1 MVVTVFRSRLKPEAK
16 EEYARWAGRMEEL
29 VRQVPG
35 YVSHKG
41 FVAEDGERVTIV
53 EFASEEGQRAWA
65 THPEH
70 VEVQKKGRQDFYA
83 EFRVQVCTVQREMVH
98 PATGARD
105 MDVLQRL
112 NESYIRSVRTSDA
125 RWFEEHLAEDFVN
138 SNPDGSLVDRAG
150 FLAQVTRPMTL
161 SDFGVEDVA
170 IRVLGDTAI
179 VHGKTV
185 YRKPD
190 GQPAAGRYTDVW
202 ARRNGRW
209 LCVAAHVTRG

>member
-105 MDVLQRL
+105 MDILQRL

-161 SDFGVEDVA
+161 SNFRVEDVA
-170 IRVLGDTAI
+170 IRILGDTAI
-179 VHGKTV
+179 IHGKTI
-185 YRKPD
+185 YRKAD
-190 GQPAAGRYTDVW
+190 GQPATGRYTDVW
-202 ARRNGRW
+202 ARRKGRW